1 MHVSVFRRV
10 ALLTV
15 ALLLGAW
22 LRLWFI
28 HTYPQVNGD
37 SLLYGE
43 MAKNLILHGIYGRV
57 QDGSVHPTLIR
68 LPGYPLFLAAC
79 FRIFGMENYR
89 AVLYLQA
96 GVDLASCLL
105 IAGCVRLLRGARQAW
120 IALFLAVL
128 CPFTANYV
136 SNALSETLS
145 IFCVALALYGMAL
158 LMTRPGAKA
167 IALLA
172 FAFSFAA
179 LLRPDGALAGNCVFA
194 GDRGLRSALWISG
207 GGEIRRAAQG
217 TEVRGGLRSAGGDSI
232 CAVDNAQLEY
242 FHVFE
247 PLAPR
252 YATDPGETT
261 MPGLQR
267 WTKTWLV
274 DFASTYEIYWNVDND
289 RLDINAMPS
298 RAFDSAGAVRGDA
311 ADLRGAQQNKYADPR
326 RLDARLREAGG
337 GTNSRQSP
345 ALLRVGAAGES
356 GEHVAASSSG
366 SAARLSCGGGDTG
379 SITTSRTRCSR
390 MRR

>member
-96 GVDLASCLL
+96 AVDLASCLL

-158 LMTRPGAKA
+158 LMTR
-167 IALLA
+167 
-172 FAFSFAA
+172 
-179 LLRPDGALAGNCVFA
+179 AGGE
-194 GDRGLRSALWISG
+194 GDRVVGICIQLCRPASSGWRACWRLRFCRRSWFTVRAMD
-207 GGEIRRAAQG
+207 IRRVSDTAGCA
-217 TEVRGGLRSAGGDSI
+217 RG
-232 CAVDNAQLEY
+232 
-242 FHVFE
+242 
-247 PLAPR
+247 
-252 YATDPGETT
+252 
-261 MPGLQR
+261 
-267 WTKTWLV
+267 
-274 DFASTYEIYWNVDND
+274 
-289 RLDINAMPS
+289 
-298 RAFDSAGAVRGDA
+298 
-311 ADLRGAQQNKYADPR
+311 
-326 RLDARLREAGG
+326 
-337 GTNSRQSP
+337 
-345 ALLRVGAAGES
+345 
-356 GEHVAASSSG
+356 
-366 SAARLSCGGGDTG
+366 
-379 SITTSRTRCSR
+379 
-390 MRR
+390 